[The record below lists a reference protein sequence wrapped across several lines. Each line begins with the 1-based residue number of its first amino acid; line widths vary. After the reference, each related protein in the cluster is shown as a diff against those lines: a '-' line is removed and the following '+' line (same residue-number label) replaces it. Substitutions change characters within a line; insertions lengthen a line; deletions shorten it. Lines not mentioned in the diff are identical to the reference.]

1 MRGPEFLYL
10 PLREVRMDLDLID
23 RRNHRAAIEEGR
35 EVLDDKVADPDRA
48 DLAVS
53 EQALQSAVCPE
64 RSVKRRRQR
73 LVEDQQVD
81 LVDAELAGAL
91 LEAVQSFLVP

>member
-1 MRGPEFLYL
+1 M
-10 PLREVRMDLDLID
+10 LD
-23 RRNHRAAIEEGR
+23 HE
-35 EVLDDKVADPDRA
+35 VADPDRA

-53 EQALQSAVCPE
+53 EQSLQSTVGLEGPLE
-64 RSVKRRRQR
+64 GRRER

-91 LEAVQSFLVP
+91 LEAVQSPVVSVVADPDLGLQEHL